1 MKHFNI
7 SGEPKDQLARI
18 MISQESNSFGDQ
30 YLTLKRL
37 VTKHNA
43 DIGQTIT
50 FYDDVAY
57 TSRQEGDWMSQ
68 TEMLAWAE
76 AALRK

>member
-7 SGEPKDQLARI
+7 SGEPKGQLAKI
-18 MISQESNSFGDQ
+18 MITQESNSFGDQ

-37 VTKHNA
+37 VTKHNS
-43 DIGQTIT
+43 DMGQTIT
-50 FYDDVAY
+50 FYVDIAY
-57 TSRQEGDWMSQ
+57 THRQEGDWMSQ
-68 TEMLAWAE
+68 TEMLAWAQ